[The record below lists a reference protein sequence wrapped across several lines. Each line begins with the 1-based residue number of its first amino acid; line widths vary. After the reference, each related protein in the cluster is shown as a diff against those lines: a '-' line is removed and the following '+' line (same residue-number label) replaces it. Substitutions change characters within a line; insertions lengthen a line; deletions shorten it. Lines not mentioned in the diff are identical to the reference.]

1 MALNERDK
9 TLSQSQQNA
18 INKATNDYNAA
29 KAKGDKA
36 GMQAAHDAAE
46 KVRNEAGYT
55 GGGDGSKPSSIG
67 GGSSSG
73 GRGGS
78 SGSGISGNINW
89 GNKGSVGST
98 QTGNGT
104 QTQKPQTGNV
114 ARDDNSSKVSGKVYE
129 VQKGGAPKGL
139 GVGDQ
144 VVTNGGTYL
153 ITGVNADG
161 SYQSSMYN
169 ANQTLKNY
177 TGKYDTVSGNSSIN
191 GVSPT
196 GRVYSVVRGTNQ
208 APKGLGVGDQ
218 VVTAGG
224 TYIITGVNEDGTYK
238 STLYNAG
245 QTLESY
251 KGGYNSNSVATDGN
265 GNKINII
272 TDVSGNISAILNS
285 DGTVSDSRG
294 LVSVDENGV
303 PKQYVITEDISTGAL
318 KMIATSNAGVTLI
331 KREEDGSLPETELS
345 GMDGT
350 TLSGNDLVY
359 GEDGRTYDKR
369 TGKWIR
375 DIAQEYGMDYSN
387 VAIKVG
393 DQYYSLDGQNITEEL
408 GAGAITEW
416 TGDKIYDALI
426 NAMMDQGF
434 NQMPQFS
441 DYDKLSWEQALA
453 QAQEQLNSSYQKSLN
468 EALDNINQQALETGF
483 YGQLPVEAL
492 KQQATSA
499 TELDKQTAIYDLARD
514 LLSDSQDFAQQQYDN
529 DMNTSQ
535 ARMSTIQQ
543 IFQILYQNNLDKIS
557 QAQTQEELDHEMDA
571 LVLDAVSILATYE
584 KQGMNYPQIIQH
596 VNDIINKSKN

>member
-104 QTQKPQTGNV
+104 QTQKPQAGNV
-114 ARDDNSSKVSGKVYE
+114 ARESKS
-129 VQKGGAPKGL
+129 
-139 GVGDQ
+139 
-144 VVTNGGTYL
+144 T
-153 ITGVNADG
+153 
-161 SYQSSMYN
+161 
-169 ANQTLKNY
+169 
-177 TGKYDTVSGNSSIN
+177 
-191 GVSPT
+191 
-196 GRVYSVVRGTNQ
+196 
-208 APKGLGVGDQ
+208 
-218 VVTAGG
+218 
-224 TYIITGVNEDGTYK
+224 DGTYTVGSEAGIK
-238 STLYNAG
+238 QAQSMKPGDTFTAKDGSVWTKNSNGKITVSHNGKNLDLVISGSSSNNQASGSTGGIGGKYTIGSSAGINQAISMKPGETFTAKDGSIWTKNQDGTITVSHNG
-245 QTLESY
+245 QTLSGVI
-251 KGGYNSNSVATDGN
+251 GGGGGPVIAKDNNNKQISIIKDAN
-265 GNKINII
+265 GNIA
-272 TDVSGNISAILNS
+272 TILNQ
-285 DGTVSDSRG
+285 DGSIADSRG

-318 KMIATSNAGVTLI
+318 KMIATSNSQVTLVD
-331 KREEDGSLPETELS
+331 REEGGALPENKLT
-345 GMDGT
+345 GMNGT
-350 TLSGNDLVY
+350 TLSGSDLIY
-359 GEDGRTYDKR
+359 GEDRRTYDKR

>member
-9 TLSQSQQNA
+9 TLSQSQQDA

-104 QTQKPQTGNV
+104 QTQKPQAGNV
-114 ARDDNSSKVSGKVYE
+114 ARESKS
-129 VQKGGAPKGL
+129 
-139 GVGDQ
+139 
-144 VVTNGGTYL
+144 TNGTYTVGTEAG
-153 ITGVNADG
+153 IKQAQNMKPGDTFTAKDG
-161 SYQSSMYN
+161 SVWTKNSNGKITVSHNGKNLDLVISGSSSN
-169 ANQTLKNY
+169 NQASGSTGIR
-177 TGKYDTVSGNSSIN
+177 GKYTIGSSAGINQAISMKPGETFTAKDGSIWTKNQDGTITVSHN
-191 GVSPT
+191 
-196 GRVYSVVRGTNQ
+196 
-208 APKGLGVGDQ
+208 
-218 VVTAGG
+218 
-224 TYIITGVNEDGTYK
+224 
-238 STLYNAG
+238 G
-245 QTLESY
+245 QTLSGVI
-251 KGGYNSNSVATDGN
+251 GGGGGPVIAKDNNNKQISIIKDAN
-265 GNKINII
+265 GNIA
-272 TDVSGNISAILNS
+272 TILNQ
-285 DGTVSDSRG
+285 DGSISSSRG

-318 KMIATSNAGVTLI
+318 KMIATSNSRVTLVD
-331 KREEDGSLPETELS
+331 REEGGALPENKLT
-345 GMDGT
+345 GMNGT
-350 TLSGNDLVY
+350 TLSGSDLIY

-387 VAIKVG
+387 VAVKVG

-408 GAGAITEW
+408 GAGAVRVW
-416 TGDKIYDALI
+416 SGDKITDTLI
-426 NAMMDQGF
+426 NALMDQGF
-434 NQMPQFS
+434 NQMPRFS

-529 DMNTSQ
+529 DMNTSE
-535 ARMSTIQQ
+535 ARLSTIQM
-543 IFQILYQNNLDKIS
+543 IVNILQQYKAAELEKIT
-557 QAQTQEELDHEMDA
+557 TQKELDNEMNA
-571 LVLDAVSILATYE
+571 LILDAINTYATLTS
-584 KQGMNYPQIIQH
+584 QGMNNAQIIQY
-596 VNDIINKSKN
+596 VSDIINKSKN

>member
-9 TLSQSQQNA
+9 TLSQSQQDA

-55 GGGDGSKPSSIG
+55 GGGDGSKVSIIG
-67 GGSSSG
+67 GGGSKGNTAQNIASGLNNVMNQLGDKIKNNTSSNNGSAG
-73 GRGGS
+73 GGADVQKPKA
-78 SGSGISGNINW
+78 GNI
-89 GNKGSVGST
+89 
-98 QTGNGT
+98 
-104 QTQKPQTGNV
+104 

-177 TGKYDTVSGNSSIN
+177 TGKYNAVPGSSNTGTGGVYTIGTEEGIKQALSMKPGDTFTTENGAVWTKNQDGTITVKHNGHILN
-191 GVSPT
+191 GV
-196 GRVYSVVRGTNQ
+196 
-208 APKGLGVGDQ
+208 VGS
-218 VVTAGG
+218 GG
-224 TYIITGVNEDGTYK
+224 PVI
-238 STLYNAG
+238 
-245 QTLESY
+245 
-251 KGGYNSNSVATDGN
+251 ATDN
-265 GNKINII
+265 NNNKINILK
-272 TDVSGNISAILNS
+272 DVDGNIAAITNS
-285 DGTVSDSRG
+285 DGSISSSRG

-318 KMIATSNAGVTLI
+318 KMIATSNSQVTLVD
-331 KREEDGSLPETELS
+331 REEGGALPENKLT
-345 GMDGT
+345 GMNGT
-350 TLSGNDLVY
+350 TLSGSDLIY

-387 VAIKVG
+387 VAVKVG

-408 GAGAITEW
+408 GAGAVRVW
-416 TGDKIYDALI
+416 SGDKITDTLI
-426 NAMMDQGF
+426 NALMDQGF
-434 NQMPQFS
+434 NQMPRFS

-529 DMNTSQ
+529 DMNTSE
-535 ARMSTIQQ
+535 ARLSTIQM
-543 IFQILYQNNLDKIS
+543 IVNILQQYKAAELEKIT
-557 QAQTQEELDHEMDA
+557 TQKELDNEMNA
-571 LVLDAVSILATYE
+571 LILDAINTYATLTS
-584 KQGMNYPQIIQH
+584 QGMNNAQIIQY
-596 VNDIINKSKN
+596 VSDIINKSKN

>member
-55 GGGDGSKPSSIG
+55 GGGDGSKVSIIG
-67 GGSSSG
+67 GGGSKGNTAQNIASGLNNVMNQLGDKIKNNTSSNNGSAG
-73 GRGGS
+73 GGADVQKPKA
-78 SGSGISGNINW
+78 GNI
-89 GNKGSVGST
+89 
-98 QTGNGT
+98 
-104 QTQKPQTGNV
+104 

-177 TGKYDTVSGNSSIN
+177 TGKYNAVPGSSNTGTGGVYTIGTEEGIKQALSMKPGDTFTTENGAVWTKNQDGTITVKHNGHILN
-191 GVSPT
+191 GV
-196 GRVYSVVRGTNQ
+196 
-208 APKGLGVGDQ
+208 VGS
-218 VVTAGG
+218 GG
-224 TYIITGVNEDGTYK
+224 PVI
-238 STLYNAG
+238 
-245 QTLESY
+245 
-251 KGGYNSNSVATDGN
+251 ATDN
-265 GNKINII
+265 NNNKINILK
-272 TDVSGNISAILNS
+272 DVDGNIAAITNS
-285 DGTVSDSRG
+285 DGSISSSRG

-318 KMIATSNAGVTLI
+318 KMIATSNSQVTLVD
-331 KREEDGSLPETELS
+331 REEGGALPENKLT
-345 GMDGT
+345 GMNGT
-350 TLSGNDLVY
+350 TLSGSDLIY

-387 VAIKVG
+387 VAVKVG

-408 GAGAITEW
+408 GAGAVRVW
-416 TGDKIYDALI
+416 SGDKITDTLI
-426 NAMMDQGF
+426 NALMDQGF
-434 NQMPQFS
+434 NQMPRFS

-529 DMNTSQ
+529 DMNTSE
-535 ARMSTIQQ
+535 ARLSTIQM
-543 IFQILYQNNLDKIS
+543 IVNILQQYKAAELEKIT
-557 QAQTQEELDHEMDA
+557 TQKELDNEMNA
-571 LVLDAVSILATYE
+571 LILDAINTYATLTS
-584 KQGMNYPQIIQH
+584 QGMNNAQIIQY
-596 VNDIINKSKN
+596 VSDIINKSKN

>member
-9 TLSQSQQNA
+9 TLSQSQQDA

-55 GGGDGSKPSSIG
+55 GGGDGSKVSIIG
-67 GGSSSG
+67 GGGSKGNTAQNIASGLNNVMNQLGDKIKNNTSSNNGSAG
-73 GRGGS
+73 GGADVQKPKA
-78 SGSGISGNINW
+78 GNI
-89 GNKGSVGST
+89 
-98 QTGNGT
+98 
-104 QTQKPQTGNV
+104 

-177 TGKYDTVSGNSSIN
+177 TGKYNAVPGSSNTGTGGVYTIGTEEGIKQALSMKPGDTFTTENGAVWTKNQDGTITVKHNGHILN
-191 GVSPT
+191 GV
-196 GRVYSVVRGTNQ
+196 
-208 APKGLGVGDQ
+208 VGS
-218 VVTAGG
+218 GG
-224 TYIITGVNEDGTYK
+224 PVI
-238 STLYNAG
+238 
-245 QTLESY
+245 
-251 KGGYNSNSVATDGN
+251 ATDN
-265 GNKINII
+265 NNNKINILK
-272 TDVSGNISAILNS
+272 DVDGNIAAITNS
-285 DGTVSDSRG
+285 DGSISSSRG

-318 KMIATSNAGVTLI
+318 KMIATSNSQVTLVD
-331 KREEDGSLPETELS
+331 REEGGALPENKLT
-345 GMDGT
+345 GMNGT
-350 TLSGNDLVY
+350 TLSGSDLIY

-387 VAIKVG
+387 VAVKVG
-393 DQYYSLDGQNITEEL
+393 DQYYSLDGQNIT
-408 GAGAITEW
+408 ITD
-416 TGDKIYDALI
+416 TLI
-426 NAMMDQGF
+426 NALMDQGF
-434 NQMPQFS
+434 NQMPRFS

-529 DMNTSQ
+529 DMNTSE
-535 ARMSTIQQ
+535 ARLSTIQM
-543 IFQILYQNNLDKIS
+543 IVNILQQYKAAELEKIT
-557 QAQTQEELDHEMDA
+557 TQKELDNEMNA
-571 LVLDAVSILATYE
+571 LILDAINTYATLTS
-584 KQGMNYPQIIQH
+584 QGMNNAQIIQY
-596 VNDIINKSKN
+596 VSDIINKSKN